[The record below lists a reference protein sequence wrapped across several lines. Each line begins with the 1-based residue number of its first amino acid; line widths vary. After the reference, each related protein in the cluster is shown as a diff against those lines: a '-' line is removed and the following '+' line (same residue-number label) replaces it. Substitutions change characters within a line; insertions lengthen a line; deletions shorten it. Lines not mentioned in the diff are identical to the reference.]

1 MNNEVNKDIVNHHE
15 NVDIISRYGQI
26 KVNLV
31 VLKDI
36 STSHFDVFILRK
48 TCSTLRLSILQRQHS
63 HCIQLYLL
71 FTGSKR

>member
-1 MNNEVNKDIVNHHE
+1 MNNEVNKDTVNHHE

-48 TCSTLRLSILQRQHS
+48 TCSTL
-63 HCIQLYLL
+63 
-71 FTGSKR
+71 